1 MSWRRSPA
9 FLALWLLILLFLSVR
24 AILLRRGS
32 LGYPALE
39 PVEFLHFFLLILMI
53 PPILAAL
60 SCLSHP
66 LNGEPSAAFLLGAST
81 YLLSFG
87 ASFPPLGC
95 LVTSCPGGTAAR
107 AWAGA
112 LLLLSVI
119 WGLGSSLAAR
129 SEDPGDWRA
138 AVGILLLLVTWIF
151 PIGLM
156 LD

>member
-9 FLALWLLILLFLSVR
+9 FLALWLLILLFYAVR
-24 AILLRRGS
+24 AILLRSGS
-32 LGYPALE
+32 LGYPTLE
-39 PVEFLHFFLLILMI
+39 PVEFLNFFLLILMI

-60 SCLSHP
+60 SCLSPP

-87 ASFPPLGC
+87 TSFPPLGC
-95 LVTSCPGGTAAR
+95 LVTSCPWGTPAKV
-107 AWAGA
+107 WAGA
-112 LLLLSVI
+112 LLLLSLI
-119 WGLGSSLAAR
+119 WDLGASLAAG

-138 AVGILLLLVTWIF
+138 ALGILLLFVTRIF